1 MFVYDGDVVCNVWQQ
16 GRAGQGRAGQG
27 RGNEGTHTVSVT
39 RQGMQPGQGPLYQ
52 HDMSP
57 VAMYL
62 TEIAWAALVRA

>member
-1 MFVYDGDVVCNVWQQ
+1 MFVYDGDVVCNVWQ
-16 GRAGQGRAGQG
+16 QGRAGQG

-52 HDMSP
+52 HDMSS